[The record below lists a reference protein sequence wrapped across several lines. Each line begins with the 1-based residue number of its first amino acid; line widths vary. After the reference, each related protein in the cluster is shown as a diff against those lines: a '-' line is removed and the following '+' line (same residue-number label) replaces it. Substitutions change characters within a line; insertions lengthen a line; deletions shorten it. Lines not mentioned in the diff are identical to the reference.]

1 MTVVHTYFYIV
12 INTQR
17 GCHSLKIN
25 KSYILQ
31 VNALKPNDLNIFVHN
46 WIKSYQN
53 RILSIEYFSEFSA
66 SFTVKKI

>member
-12 INTQR
+12 INTKQ